1 MILFVKKMKKL
12 FLFVAIFLLTIS
24 LNSCSK
30 DSADSSTPT
39 TNGTFK
45 CKVDGVQKTFGTNTF
60 LAANMVNVVAYI
72 GSKETS
78 TENIW
83 LTANENSTTI
93 WDFIYVDVVKQFTPT
108 SNFALTITNNNTTT
122 KTIKGTFSGTV
133 KNLTTGATKTLSEGV
148 FDINY

>member
-1 MILFVKKMKKL
+1 MKKI
-12 FLFVAIFLLTIS
+12 FLLVAISTLTIS

-30 DSADSSTPT
+30 DNADSSTPT

-108 SNFALTITNNNTTT
+108 SNFVLTITNNSTTT